1 MHKEVRKTGE
11 KEPNDGRGQSSRVYH
26 SEGGCG
32 GGKGGLVCIRSF
44 LGSIQGI
51 QENRS
56 SFGTLSDKTL
66 GKEGKY

>member
-1 MHKEVRKTGE
+1 MM
-11 KEPNDGRGQSSRVYH
+11 
-26 SEGGCG
+26 EGGSHRGYIIAREGVG

-44 LGSIQGI
+44 LCSIQGI

-56 SFGTLSDKTL
+56 SFGTLNDKTL